1 MKNIFS
7 TFKQKIKFDWIKF
20 FIVLSIFNLVLTIS
34 CFAFTIYSN
43 YMSSESQIKWMAGTH
58 RLISLNSDHIRCLE
72 TGGNINAEN
81 PQCIYAKMTAKS
93 GNCQYD
99 KDGKIDE
106 TYWDK
111 NAIKEC
117 KESQELSKKLEKLY
131 GENWFE
137 KVFENTKNH

>member
-7 TFKQKIKFDWIKF
+7 IFKQKIKFDWIKF

-72 TGGNINAEN
+72 TGGNINTEN
-81 PQCIYAKMTAKS
+81 PQCI
-93 GNCQYD
+93 YD

-111 NAIKEC
+111 NAVKEC